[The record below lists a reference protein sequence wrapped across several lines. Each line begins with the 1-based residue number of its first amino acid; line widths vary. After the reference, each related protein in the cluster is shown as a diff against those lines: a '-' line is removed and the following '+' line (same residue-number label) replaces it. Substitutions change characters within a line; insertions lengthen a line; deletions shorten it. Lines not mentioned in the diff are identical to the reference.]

1 MRQLF
6 KFSLVALALSG
17 IIGLA
22 PNSPWPGQQPLRWL
36 FESLL
41 EAQPSSF
48 DVSALESPLAGLRS
62 TVVGV
67 CGS

>member
-22 PNSPWPGQQPLRWL
+22 PNFASARDSNHCGGHLSGCLKHNHHRSMYPHWGHRWRDYD
-36 FESLL
+36 
-41 EAQPSSF
+41 Q
-48 DVSALESPLAGLRS
+48 RW
-62 TVVGV
+62 
-67 CGS
+67 